1 MAEEDAVA
9 AVAAVEEEVIEDA
22 VAGVAAMEEE
32 EEVID
37 KTTIAGKIAM
47 VELHNAS
54 RPQQGDRDRDD
65 AGW

>member
-22 VAGVAAMEEE
+22 VAGVAAVE

-37 KTTIAGKIAM
+37 ETTIAGRIAM
-47 VELHNAS
+47 VELRNAS
-54 RPQQGDRDRDD
+54 RPQQGDRDRDN